1 MAHNWY
7 WAMRTRGPV
16 GNPLEDRTA
25 ETLADGEWR
34 AKTASS
40 LSADRQAAALQKNRA
55 REARDMT
62 FSGG

>member
-1 MAHNWY
+1 M
-7 WAMRTRGPV
+7 
-16 GNPLEDRTA
+16 EDRTA